1 MIRHWLYFIVYN
13 LLIVTVFT
21 NTAHAYTTKIMPT
34 SMSHCSMEH
43 NTCCDDT
50 DNIATSSII
59 ITDSTYSHCN
69 NDCNNDCSSQH
80 QPALLPNFNFQSCNH
95 TESLTNAQYQLT
107 RYYHEPLLK
116 PPMV

>member
-1 MIRHWLYFIVYN
+1 MIRHWLYFIVYS

-21 NTAHAYTTKIMPT
+21 NTAYAYTTKIMPAP
-34 SMSHCSMEH
+34 MSNCSMEH
-43 NTCCDDT
+43 STCCDNT
-50 DNIATSSII
+50 DGIVTSSII
-59 ITDSTYSHCN
+59 TTDSAYSHCN
-69 NDCNNDCSSQH
+69 DDCNSECSSQH
-80 QPALLPNFNFQSCNH
+80 QPALLPNFNFLSCNH